1 MTKQRLAEKSVRYL
15 IKQHKIG
22 KSTSNIAAELDIT
35 ARYTDD
41 FGHGSS
47 TPKPFQ
53 KYENLDVQP
62 RSQVILNQCQC

>member
-1 MTKQRLAEKSVRYL
+1 MTKQRLTDKSIRYL
-15 IKQHKIG
+15 IKQRKIG

-35 ARYTDD
+35 ARHSDD
-41 FGHGSS
+41 SGHGSS

-62 RSQVILNQCQC
+62 RSQVIPKQGQC